1 MMIEPTRGASSGAQV
16 DTGGAGLREIDDAL
30 VANYETLSSGQRRV
44 IDHLLDDTRRAAVIT
59 GPELARALSVSEST
73 VTRAAQALGF
83 TGYPDLQERLRD
95 RFVHSVSER
104 LASTAIELGDGS
116 AAAALRVMLEDS
128 ENIRRS
134 VEDLAP
140 EAIEAAIE
148 RLLSARSVYLFGSRG
163 SLGLA
168 LMLAMGIRLLLPD
181 VRILSETAGDLADQL
196 IPLAP
201 EDALVVMSLRRIDSA
216 AVSVV
221 RHAAEVGAK
230 IIVITDHR
238 SSVITRLADIP
249 LVVHSSSPRLT
260 ASYASSAS
268 LVNALITATTLR
280 VHDQAKPT
288 LKLAERLWERW
299 GSWSSEDAYERGLTE
314 EERAEL

>member
-1 MMIEPTRGASSGAQV
+1 
-16 DTGGAGLREIDDAL
+16 
-30 VANYETLSSGQRRV
+30 
-44 IDHLLDDTRRAAVIT
+44 
-59 GPELARALSVSEST
+59 VSEST